1 MRPGTRGTGRSSVGA
16 RRTGGPGRT
25 AADASADGSTDAPV
39 VPGRLPLAGH
49 APWIHRDALRFVR
62 ELRHHGPVTKIYIG
76 PRQVHTVNCHEV
88 VRELLTVQARAFD
101 KGAMFDALRV
111 PLGDGLITAAGDRHL
126 RHRRLMQPAFHHD
139 RIAGYARIMSER
151 SLARAAL
158 WEPGTTLDLVPEIH
172 RLTLDILLR
181 TLFADPQDPELHSA
195 VKDWLSVKYHSMRL
209 ALSPLHAWAE
219 RLPLLAGWRP
229 PHAGPLRRLVAVQH
243 RIIETY
249 RADGQDRGDLLSM
262 LLLTGGPDGA
272 LTDAEVTDE
281 LITLFLAGTGTVSAS
296 LAWALHEISRRP
308 DVQRQLHDELDT
320 VLAGRPPGIGDLPAL
335 VYTRRVLTEVL
346 RLHPPSWLLMRRAVR
361 PVTLGGVSLSPGAEV
376 FFSPYA
382 LHHDP
387 KLYENP
393 EAFDP
398 ERWSHDDA
406 AKASRHTYLPFGAG
420 SRLCIGEDFAWT
432 ELTLALAAFTAH
444 RRLTPAGSTPVRPL
458 VGTVLRPDRLPLTAH
473 ARPS

>member
-1 MRPGTRGTGRSSVGA
+1 MWPGTTRSGRGRSGA
-16 RRTGGPGRT
+16 RLTGGPGHT
-25 AADASADGSTDAPV
+25 DADAPTGAPV
-39 VPGRLPLAGH
+39 APGRVPLAGH
-49 APWIHRDALRFVR
+49 APWFHRDALRFVR
-62 ELRHHGPVTKIYIG
+62 GLRHHGPVTRIYIG
-76 PRQVHTVNCHEV
+76 PRQVHTVNSPEI

-101 KGAMFDALRV
+101 KGAMFDALRE

-126 RHRRLMQPAFHHD
+126 RHRRLMQPAFHHE

-151 SLARAAL
+151 SLARAAA

-172 RLTLDILLR
+172 HLTLDILLR
-181 TLFADPQDPELHSA
+181 TLFADPQDPELRTA
-195 VKDWLSVKYHSMRL
+195 VRDWLSVKYHAMRL
-209 ALSPLHAWAE
+209 ALSPLQAWAE
-219 RLPLLAGWRP
+219 CLPLPVGWRP
-229 PHAGPLRRLVAVQH
+229 PQAGPLRRLVAVQH

-249 RADGQDRGDLLSM
+249 RADGRDRGDLLSM
-262 LLLTGGPDGA
+262 LLATGGPDGS

-296 LAWALHEISRRP
+296 LAWALYEISRRP
-308 DVQRQLHDELDT
+308 DVQRRIHDELDT
-320 VLAGRPPGIGDLPAL
+320 VLAGRPPGIEDLPAL
-335 VYTRRVLTEVL
+335 VHTRRVLTEVL

-387 KLYENP
+387 QLYENP
-393 EAFDP
+393 DDFEP
-398 ERWSHDDA
+398 ERWSHADA
-406 AKASRHTYLPFGAG
+406 AKTSRHTYLPFGAG

-432 ELTLALAAFTAH
+432 ELMLALVAFTAH
-444 RRLTPAGSTPVRPL
+444 RRLTPADSTPVRAL

>member
-1 MRPGTRGTGRSSVGA
+1 MRPDAPREAPTEASAEAPVA
-16 RRTGGPGRT
+16 PGR
-25 AADASADGSTDAPV
+25 V
-39 VPGRLPLAGH
+39 PLAGH
-49 APWIHRDALRFVR
+49 APRLQRDALRFVSG
-62 ELRHHGPVTKIYIG
+62 LRHHGPVTRIYIG
-76 PRQVHTVNCHEV
+76 PRPVHVINCSSV
-88 VRELLTVQARAFD
+88 VRELLIVQARAFD

-151 SLARAAL
+151 SLARAAA
-158 WEPGTTLDLVPEIH
+158 WEPGTTRDLVPEIH
-172 RLTLDILLR
+172 RLTLDTLLS
-181 TLFADPQDPELHSA
+181 TLFADPRDPDLNRA

-219 RLPLLAGWRP
+219 RLPLLPGWRP
-229 PHAGPLRRLVAVQH
+229 PHDGPLRRLVAVQH
-243 RIIETY
+243 RIIGTY
-249 RADGQDRGDLLSM
+249 RADGRDRGDLLSM

-272 LTDAEVTDE
+272 LTDTEVTDE

-296 LAWALHEISRRP
+296 LAWALYEVSRRP
-308 DVQRQLHDELDT
+308 DVQRRIHDELDT
-320 VLAGRPPGIGDLPAL
+320 VLAGRPPGFQDLPKL
-335 VYTRRVLTEVL
+335 VYTRQVLTETL

-361 PVTLGGVSLSPGAEV
+361 PVTLGGIRLSPGAEV

-382 LHHDP
+382 LHRDP
-387 KLYENP
+387 QLYEDP
-393 EAFDP
+393 ERFDP
-398 ERWSHDDA
+398 ERWPREAA
-406 AKASRHTYLPFGAG
+406 AKAPRHTYLPFGAG

-444 RRLTPAGSTPVRPL
+444 RRLTPAASAPVRPL